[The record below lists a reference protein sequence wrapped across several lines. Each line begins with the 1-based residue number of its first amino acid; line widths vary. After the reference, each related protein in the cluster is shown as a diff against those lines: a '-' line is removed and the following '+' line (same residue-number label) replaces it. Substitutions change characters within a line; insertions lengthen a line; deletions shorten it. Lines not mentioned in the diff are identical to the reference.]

1 MTRKRL
7 WSIVYLSLNRLL
19 NISGGQG
26 SEDKTGQNRFVQRR
40 EVIRLISSMN
50 ATVGAKTAEQ
60 GLLKYKQVNTLL
72 FMDQNKLC

>member
-1 MTRKRL
+1 
-7 WSIVYLSLNRLL
+7 V

-26 SEDKTGQNRFVQRR
+26 SEDKTGQNRFVQRK

-72 FMDQNKLC
+72 FMDQNKLCLNVYVKNGGQPENVIFP